1 MSATRCGWIGRKGM
15 LSFDPEHVQDLGWI
29 PDDWKYRFNPDHV
42 KDIAD
47 TAQNAP
53 RQRSHPM
60 QLRSASVNEVQVR
73 EYTTRPFNA
82 VGYIRNNDILT
93 WIKS

>member
-1 MSATRCGWIGRKGM
+1 MWMHLEGR

-29 PDDWKYRFNPDHV
+29 PDDCKYRFNPDHV

-47 TAQNAP
+47 TAQNTP
-53 RQRSHPM
+53 KQRPHHM
-60 QLRSASVNEVQVR
+60 QLRSASVNEVQIR

-82 VGYIRNNDILT
+82 VEVIRNYDTLS
-93 WIKS
+93 WIKC

>member
-1 MSATRCGWIGRKGM
+1 MARSGRKDR
-15 LSFDPEHVQDLGWI
+15 LSFDPEWVQDLGWI

-47 TAQNAP
+47 TGKNAP

-60 QLRSASVNEVQVR
+60 ELRSTSVNEVQIG

-82 VGYIRNNDILT
+82 VKYIRNNDTLS
-93 WIKS
+93 WIQS